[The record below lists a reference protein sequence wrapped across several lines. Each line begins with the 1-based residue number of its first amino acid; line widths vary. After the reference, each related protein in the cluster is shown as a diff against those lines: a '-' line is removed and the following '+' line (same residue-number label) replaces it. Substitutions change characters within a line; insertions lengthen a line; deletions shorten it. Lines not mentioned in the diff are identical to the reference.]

1 MMNVYHGISMFT
13 SKTAGTANTFHTRTA
28 SANVGSVPARLQS
41 HNYALCRQENAVDI
55 VSYQAEG

>member
-1 MMNVYHGISMFT
+1 MFT